1 MPKSFSLL
9 FSLTFLSLIF
19 GFLEIPVNKSGNLKQ
34 LGFLEIT
41 LNGCAISNN
50 ECVTSERV
58 SVGK

>member
-1 MPKSFSLL
+1 M
-9 FSLTFLSLIF
+9 LSLKYREIQMMIF